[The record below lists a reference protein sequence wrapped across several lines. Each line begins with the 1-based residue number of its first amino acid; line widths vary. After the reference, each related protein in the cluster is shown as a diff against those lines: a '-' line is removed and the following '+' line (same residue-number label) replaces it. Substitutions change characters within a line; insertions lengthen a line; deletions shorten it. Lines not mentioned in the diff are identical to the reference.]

1 MYNRRRIGYPAS
13 RDYLVKFAEGEQA
26 SNNVLDLLK
35 G

>member
-1 MYNRRRIGYPAS
+1 MGYPAS
-13 RDYLVKFAEGEQA
+13 RDYLVKFAECEQA